1 MLSGL
6 PRHPIGRCPRV
17 GVIFAS
23 LVLTALLACDAGR
36 PAAAGDMVVV
46 GMRSDFDAFNP
57 VVTSSQYGQEV
68 NNYALFTP
76 LIQYDERLEPIPWL
90 AHSWELT
97 GDTGVVFRLRAD
109 VRWHDGRPVTAE
121 DVKFTFD
128 LAKDPVT
135 ASLLASAF
143 LADVESAEVVDP
155 HTIRFRFVRPHAQA
169 IEDFWWAPL
178 PRHALERVPAADLKN
193 ADFNRAPIGSG
204 PFRLERWQANQR
216 VVLVRNPDFPT
227 ALGGPAAADRLVFRI
242 VPEASTMLTE
252 LITGNVDVDI
262 AVPPDQTRPIERSA
276 PLELHAFP
284 GRTVYYVGW
293 NNERPPFD
301 DPALRR
307 ALASA
312 IDRREIIDALLY
324 GKGEI
329 ANSTIPPSH
338 PLHPDT
344 EPLPYDLEDARRR
357 LERAGWVDT
366 DGDGIREKEGRPLR
380 FTLLSADDAL
390 RRAVSEVLQAQLRLA
405 GADVQIRVLE
415 FQTMLQQHRDRAY
428 DAIFTNWVL
437 DNFQVAAAPFALLHS
452 SQADVPRSAN
462 RSGVR
467 SPRLDALIERG
478 ARATEEAAQRAAWRD
493 FTAALQEEQPLSF
506 MFWLYELAASRD
518 QVRGVEMDPRGE
530 LRTIARWS
538 SVGPGRA
545 SGTAAGG
552 G

>member
-1 MLSGL
+1 
-6 PRHPIGRCPRV
+6 
-17 GVIFAS
+17 
-23 LVLTALLACDAGR
+23 
-36 PAAAGDMVVV
+36 MVVV

-76 LIQYDERLEPIPWL
+76 LIQYDEGLRPVPWL
-90 AHSWELT
+90 ARSWELT
-97 GDTGVVFRLRAD
+97 GDTGVVFTLRDD

-128 LAKDPVT
+128 LAKDPTT

-155 HTIRFRFVRPHAQA
+155 HTVRFRFARPHAQA

-178 PRHALERVPAADLKN
+178 PRHALAGVSAAELKN
-193 ADFNRAPIGSG
+193 AAFNRAPIGSG
-204 PFRLERWQANQR
+204 PFRFERWQANQR
-216 VVLVRNPDFPT
+216 VVLVRNPDFP
-227 ALGGPAAADRLVFRI
+227 AGLGGPAVADRVVFRI

-252 LITGNVDVDI
+252 LITGNVDVDVP
-262 AVPPDQTRPIERSA
+262 VPPDQTRPIEESG
-276 PLELHAFP
+276 PLRLHAFP

-293 NNERPPFD
+293 NNERAPFD

-312 IDRREIIDALLY
+312 IDRREIIETLLY

-329 ANSTIPPSH
+329 ATSTIPPAH
-338 PLHPDT
+338 PLHPAV
-344 EPLPYDLEDARRR
+344 EPLPYDLGDARRR
-357 LERAGWVDT
+357 LDAAGWVDG
-366 DGDGIREKEGRPLR
+366 DGDGVREKDGRPLR

-405 GADVQIRVLE
+405 GADVEIRVLE
-415 FQTMLQQHRDRAY
+415 FQTMLQQHRDRDY
-428 DAIFTNWVL
+428 DAVFTNWVL
-437 DNFQVAAAPFALLHS
+437 DNFQVAAAPYALLHS
-452 SQADVPRSAN
+452 AQAEIAQSAN

-467 SPRLDALIERG
+467 SPRLDGLIERG
-478 ARATEEAAQRAAWRD
+478 ARATDPAAQRAAWGE
-493 FTAALQEEQPLSF
+493 FTAALQEEQPLTF

-518 QVRGVEMDPRGE
+518 AVGGVEMDPRGE
-530 LRTIARWS
+530 LRTIARWTS
-538 SVGPGRA
+538 R
-545 SGTAAGG
+545 GG
-552 G
+552 GRPASDGATRARRGGG